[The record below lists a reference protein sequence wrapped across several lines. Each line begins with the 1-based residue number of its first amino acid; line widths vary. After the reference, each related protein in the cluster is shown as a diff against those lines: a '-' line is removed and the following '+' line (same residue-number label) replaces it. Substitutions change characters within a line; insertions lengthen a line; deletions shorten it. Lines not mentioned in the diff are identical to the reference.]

1 MSVTMRAD
9 PLTPKQRQFYRHL
22 VAFIREN
29 GYPPTVRE
37 LCGLAGFRSTRTVTQ
52 YLDSLQAAGVITRE
66 GGGSRNI
73 RLKVSARD
81 VSNGIVMVPVVGRV
95 AAGQPILAEENFVD
109 EIAVSRSIARGPSR
123 YFFLEVHGDS
133 MDLAGIEDGGFVLV
147 RQQESGADSEI
158 VVALIDD
165 SATVKKLRIA
175 ETTAILQPHSSKPS
189 NKPIVV
195 GRDFRI
201 QGVVVAAFH
210 RAELY
215 PSEP

>member
-1 MSVTMRAD
+1 MHSD
-9 PLTPKQRQFYRHL
+9 PLTPKQRQFYSHL
-22 VAFIREN
+22 VTFIREN
-29 GYPPTVRE
+29 GYSPTVRE
-37 LCGLAGFRSTRTVTQ
+37 LCSLAGFRSTRTVTQ
-52 YLDSLQAAGVITRE
+52 YLDSLQAAGMITRE
-66 GGGSRNI
+66 EGASRNI
-73 RLKVSARD
+73 RLHVSAKD
-81 VSNGIVMVPVVGRV
+81 ASNGILMVPVIGRV
-95 AAGQPILAEENFVD
+95 AAGQPILAEENVVD
-109 EIAVSRSIARGPSR
+109 EIAVSRSIARGRHR

-147 RQQESGADSEI
+147 RQQESGADGEI
-158 VVALIDD
+158 VVALLDD

-175 ETTAILQPHSSKPS
+175 ETAAILQPHSSNPR

-215 PSEP
+215 SSEP

>member
-1 MSVTMRAD
+1 MRTD
-9 PLTPKQRQFYRHL
+9 PLTPKQRQFYRLL

-29 GYPPTVRE
+29 GHSPTVRE

-66 GGGSRNI
+66 EGGSRNI
-73 RLKVSARD
+73 RLNFSAMG
-81 VSNGIVMVPVVGRV
+81 VSNGILMVPVIGRV
-95 AAGQPILAEENFVD
+95 AAGQPILAEENVVD
-109 EIAVSRSIARGPSR
+109 EIAVSRSIARGPHH

-133 MDLAGIEDGGFVLV
+133 MDLAGIDDGGFVLV
-147 RQQESGADSEI
+147 RQQESGADGEI

-165 SATVKKLRIA
+165 SATVKRLCMA
-175 ETTAILQPHSSKPS
+175 DTAAILQPHSSNPR

-195 GRDFRI
+195 GHDFRI

-210 RAELY
+210 RTELY
-215 PSEP
+215 SSEP